1 MENHSCLNCDFSVDN
16 NFCPRCGQKTDTHR
30 IVLKH
35 FILHDLLHGVWHLEK
50 GILFTLKESLLRPGQ
65 AALDYI
71 RGKRVKYYNVFY
83 LSLLVLAVNILL
95 LHFSKETTAEI
106 TKVKTLKEMNIN
118 DFYSEY
124 AKFVLFSIVP
134 LLALNAKLLFKKL
147 KLNLAEHLIMGGIT
161 LLGILI
167 LSTLYI
173 LFDTIED
180 SIFTLYVGAI
190 FRAIA
195 FFSIP
200 IYPIWAYQNFTKGYY
215 KFWGFSWRMVA
226 FYLLTLLQLV
236 AITLL
241 ISAVFLNKTGAF
253 KVNF

>member
-1 MENHSCLNCDFSVDN
+1 M
-16 NFCPRCGQKTDTHR
+16 
-30 IVLKH
+30 
-35 FILHDLLHGVWHLEK
+35 
-50 GILFTLKESLLRPGQ
+50 LRPGQ
-65 AALDYI
+65 AALNYI
-71 RGKRVKYYNVFY
+71 SGKRVKYYNVFY
-83 LSLLVLAVNILL
+83 LSLLVLAANILL
-95 LHFSKETTAEI
+95 LHLSKENNTEI
-106 TKVKTLKEMNIN
+106 TKVKALKEMNIN

-124 AKFVLFSIVP
+124 SKFVLFSIVP
-134 LLALNAKLLFKKL
+134 LLAINAKLLFKKL

-173 LFDTIED
+173 LFNTIEE
-180 SIFTLYVGAI
+180 SIYTLKIGYI

-226 FYLLTLLQLV
+226 FYVWTLLQLV

-241 ISAVFLNKTGAF
+241 ISAVFLNKTGAY
-253 KVNF
+253 KLNFNF

>member
-1 MENHSCLNCDFSVDN
+1 
-16 NFCPRCGQKTDTHR
+16 
-30 IVLKH
+30 
-35 FILHDLLHGVWHLEK
+35 
-50 GILFTLKESLLRPGQ
+50 
-65 AALDYI
+65 
-71 RGKRVKYYNVFY
+71 
-83 LSLLVLAVNILL
+83 
-95 LHFSKETTAEI
+95 
-106 TKVKTLKEMNIN
+106 MNIN

-124 AKFVLFSIVP
+124 SKFVLFSIVP
-134 LLALNAKLLFKKL
+134 LLAINAKLLFKKL

-173 LFDTIED
+173 LFNTIEE
-180 SIFTLYVGAI
+180 SIYTLKIGYI

-226 FYLLTLLQLV
+226 FYVLTLLQLV

-241 ISAVFLNKTGAF
+241 ISAVFLNKTGAY
-253 KVNF
+253 KLNFNF